1 MASKRGNEEGSIY
14 QRQDGLWVASI
25 SLGFDG
31 KGTRVRKTLYGK
43 TRKEVAAKL
52 LELQKAKAEGLPV
65 ARRDITLETLLTE
78 YLATV
83 QPRLRPKTYASYALL
98 SRSYV
103 VPTLGKTRLADLDA
117 RKIESWMRS
126 LLAES
131 LSPHTVGLS
140 RALLRRAVEQAVR
153 WDWVPRNVVDLTSPP
168 RVERRVPP
176 AQSVEQA
183 QAILTAFEGTRFGPL
198 ITVVLGL
205 GLRIGEA
212 LGLRWE
218 DIEYEAER
226 PVRLSVRVQLQ
237 YVNGQFSLTPPKSA
251 RAVRCLHLPSFVA
264 DALIQQKRTQDE
276 LIPKWEELG
285 CANSLRLVFTNW
297 EGGPLEYQNVR
308 RQCVLTLRRAGIEG
322 VRLHDLRHLCASL
335 LLARNIHPR
344 VVMEILGHSQI
355 SLTMNT
361 YSHVLPGIA
370 AGAATAM
377 DELMRPG
384 K

>member
-1 MASKRGNEEGSIY
+1 M
-14 QRQDGLWVASI
+14 
-25 SLGFDG
+25 
-31 KGTRVRKTLYGK
+31 
-43 TRKEVAAKL
+43 
-52 LELQKAKAEGLPV
+52 
-65 ARRDITLETLLTE
+65 ARRDITIEALLTE
-78 YLATV
+78 YLATCN
-83 QPRLRPKTYASYALL
+83 PRLRPKTFVSYCLL
-98 SRSYV
+98 SRVYV
-103 VPTLGKTRLADLDA
+103 VPILGKLRLADLDA
-117 RKIESWMRS
+117 RKIESWMRA
-126 LLAES
+126 LLAEN
-131 LSPHTVGLS
+131 LSPHTVGLC

-183 QAILTAFEGTRFGPL
+183 QAILTAFEGHRFGPL

-218 DIEYEAER
+218 DIELEGER

-237 YVNGQFSLTPPKSA
+237 YVSGEFQLTPPKSA

-264 DALIQQKRTQDE
+264 DALIEQKRTHE
-276 LIPKWEELG
+276 GLAPKWIETG
-285 CANSLRLVFTNW
+285 CANTLGLVFTTW

-308 RQCVLTLRRAGIEG
+308 RQCLLTLGRAGIEG

-361 YSHVLPGIA
+361 YSHVMPGVA

-377 DELMRPG
+377 DELLRPG

>member
-14 QRQDGLWVASI
+14 QRQDGLWVASV

-43 TRKEVAAKL
+43 TRKEVATKL
-52 LELQKAKAEGLPV
+52 LELQKAKSEGLPV

-103 VPTLGKTRLADLDA
+103 VPILGKTRLADLDA

-126 LLAES
+126 LLAKS

-183 QAILTAFEGTRFGPL
+183 QAILTAFGGTRFGPL

-237 YVNGQFSLTPPKSA
+237 YVNNEFQLTPPKSA
-251 RAVRCLHLPSFVA
+251 CAVRCLYLPSFVA

-285 CANSLRLVFTNW
+285 CANTLGLVFTTW

-308 RQCVLTLRRAGIEG
+308 RQCVLTLKRAGMKG

-344 VVMEILGHSQI
+344 IVMEILGHSQI

-361 YSHVLPGIA
+361 YSHVLPGVA
-370 AGAATAM
+370 TVAATAM
-377 DELMRPG
+377 DELIRPR